1 MVVTGYYI
9 QRLSDGKI
17 LTGQGVNNGEQG
29 VFSPFD
35 WSTLTGGQLNTSA
48 FWYLVDLAQPYS
60 TYSSVLENLVDSLPQ
75 ANGDWQQDLFRFLP
89 IQATI

>member
-9 QRLSDGKI
+9 QRLSDGKY
-17 LTGQGVNNGEQG
+17 LTGQGVNNGVQG
-29 VFSPFD
+29 AFSPSD
-35 WSTLTGGQLNTSA
+35 WSTLTGAQLATSA
-48 FWYLVDLAQPYS
+48 FWYLVDLTQPYS
-60 TYSSVLENLVDSLPQ
+60 SYSSVLENIVDSLPQ

>member
-1 MVVTGYYI
+1 MAVITGYYI

-17 LTGQGVNNGEQG
+17 LTGQGANSSDYN
-29 VFSPFD
+29 PND

-48 FWYLVDLAQPYS
+48 YWVIVDLSQQYS
-60 TYSSVLENLVDSLPQ
+60 TYSWALEQVADSLPQ
-75 ANGDWQQDLFRFLP
+75 QNGDWQQDLFRFLP